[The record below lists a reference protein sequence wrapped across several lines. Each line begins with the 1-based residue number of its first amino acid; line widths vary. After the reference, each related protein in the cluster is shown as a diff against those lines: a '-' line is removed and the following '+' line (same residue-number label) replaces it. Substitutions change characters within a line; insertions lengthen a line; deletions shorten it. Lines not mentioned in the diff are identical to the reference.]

1 MYIVRY
7 NENISMAICLLLKYD
22 VMVFYLNRN
31 RQYILITVHASFC
44 VVSVLSFVFAVFM
57 NVV

>member
-1 MYIVRY
+1 
-7 NENISMAICLLLKYD
+7 MAISLLLKYD